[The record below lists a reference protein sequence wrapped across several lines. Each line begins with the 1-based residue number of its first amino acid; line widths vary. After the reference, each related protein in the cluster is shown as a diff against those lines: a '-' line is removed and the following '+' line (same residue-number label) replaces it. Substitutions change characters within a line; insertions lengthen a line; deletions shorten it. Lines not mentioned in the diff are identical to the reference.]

1 MTGIGVSL
9 GWSHREP
16 LDSIV
21 GLVRDCEDRG
31 VEACWVID
39 SQVAMRDAFAL
50 LANLAT
56 VTDRIMIG
64 PGVTNLVTRHETVV
78 ANTLSTLS
86 VLAPGRILA
95 GLGAGDS
102 AVFPIGLRPQ
112 TLTELRNGIGR
123 LRKLLA
129 GETVEGSDG
138 SYALA
143 GTSSHPAPI
152 YLAASQ
158 PRMLELAGAVADGVI
173 VMGPADPDVWA
184 SQLDHVTRGAMSV
197 GRDPS
202 TVTKDFWVTMAVGA
216 ESLNSVRSWASA
228 QARWMARWKT
238 VPASLQRFR
247 PEMVRSA
254 EAYDFSRHLSLSAS
268 HPGVISDELAAALAV
283 VGTVA
288 ECVERLGPLAEL
300 KPDRI
305 TLALLSGGRAHR
317 LAEIMEVWGQLAGN
331 GDPTRAGSGA

>member
-1 MTGIGVSL
+1 VTGIGVSL

-21 GLVRDCEDRG
+21 GLVRECEDSG

-39 SQVAMRDAFAL
+39 SQVAMRDAFTL

-56 VTDRIMIG
+56 ATDRILIG

-78 ANTLSTLS
+78 ANTLSTLA
-86 VLAPGRILA
+86 VAAPGRILA

-102 AVFPIGLRPQ
+102 AVFPIGLQPQ
-112 TLTELRNGIGR
+112 SLAELRKGIGR

-129 GETVEGSDG
+129 GETVEGSG
-138 SYALA
+138 VSYALA
-143 GTSSHPAPI
+143 GTSSPPPPI

-158 PRMLELAGAVADGVI
+158 PRMLELAGAAADGVI

-184 SQLDHVTRGAMSV
+184 AQMNHVTRGAISV

-202 TVTKDFWVTMAVGA
+202 SVTKDFWVTMAVGA
-216 ESLNSVRSWASA
+216 DSLNSVRSWASA
-228 QARWMARWKT
+228 QARWMARWQT

-268 HPGVISDELAAALAV
+268 HPGAVSDELAAALAV
-283 VGTVA
+283 VGSVA

-305 TLALLSGGRAHR
+305 TMALLSGGRSHR
-317 LAEIMEVWGQLAGN
+317 LAETLEVWRQLTRN
-331 GDPTRAGSGA
+331 GDHNRAKR